1 MNPKTS
7 EPTSVCLYCMDGN
20 HDKCSGS
27 CACLHVKELS
37 VSHSRVEAFL
47 RCARQEYYGYG
58 RKLQK
63 IETSVPLA
71 LGTAIHSV
79 LETLYRHVLSAGM
92 SRKAQREAYPEAV
105 KKALSRVDELY
116 TEGFQDS
123 EKRAPLRLII
133 EKYLEREPFIDNAW
147 REDDNRQW
155 LVMAVEKEFSLVWD
169 DETNAQYPFV
179 IDLIMKDPEG
189 YTIVVDNKGVY
200 DLYKYEDTQLM
211 PQIPKYVG
219 ALRALGYK
227 VGNYGVY
234 NMLRTRPAPKTKART
249 PSEWAQA
256 LSFDISATRVQ
267 RSFLEQVSAS
277 RIVHELDTLSPEE
290 RDLRALRV
298 NNKDICNRICDFRDL
313 CVEELR
319 GGNTEILLRTEYQTK
334 KPRAKI
340 EVSPDVGD
348 V

>member
-1 MNPKTS
+1 MA
-7 EPTSVCLYCMDGN
+7 EPTSTTTCLYCMDGD
-20 HDKCSGS
+20 HEKCSGS
-27 CACLHVKELS
+27 CVCLHVKDLS

-63 IETSVPLA
+63 IETSTALA

-92 SRKAQREAYPEAV
+92 SRKAQREAYPEGV
-105 KKALSRVDELY
+105 KKALARVEEIY
-116 TEGFQDS
+116 AEGFQDS
-123 EKRAPLRLII
+123 DKRAPLRLII
-133 EKYLEREPFIDNAW
+133 EKYLEHEPFIDNNW

-179 IDLIMKDPEG
+179 IDLIMKDPDG

-200 DLYKYEDTQLM
+200 DLYRYEDTQLM
-211 PQIPKYVG
+211 PQIPKYIG

-234 NMLRTRPAPKTKART
+234 NMLRTRPAPKTKER
-249 PSEWAQA
+249 PLNEWAQA
-256 LSFDISATRVQ
+256 MSFDISATRVQ
-267 RSFLEQVSAS
+267 RSFMEQVSAS
-277 RIVHELDTLSPEE
+277 RIVHELDRLDPEE

-319 GGNTEILLRTEYQTK
+319 GGNTAILLRTEYEPK
-334 KPRAKI
+334 KKRAKI
-340 EVSPDVGD
+340 EVSPDVEGT
-348 V
+348 

>member
-1 MNPKTS
+1 MSTP
-7 EPTSVCLYCMDGN
+7 EFTSVCLYCMDGK
-20 HDKCSGS
+20 HDECSGS
-27 CACLHVKELS
+27 CKCLHVKDLS

-47 RCARQEYYGYG
+47 RCTRQEYYGYG
-58 RKLQK
+58 RKLQR
-63 IETSVPLA
+63 IETSIALS

-79 LETLYRHVLSAGM
+79 LEALYRHVLEAGM
-92 SRKAQREAYPEAV
+92 SKKRQRDAYPEAV

-116 TEGFQDS
+116 AEGFTDS

-133 EKYLEREPFIDNAW
+133 EKYLEREPFIDNSW
-147 REDDNRQW
+147 REDDDRQW

-179 IDLIMKDPEG
+179 IDLIMKDPDG

-200 DLYKYEDTQLM
+200 DLYSYDDTQLM
-211 PQIPKYVG
+211 PQIPKYIG

-234 NMLRTRPAPKTKART
+234 NMLRTRPAPKTKERK
-249 PSEWAQA
+249 PEEWSFA

-267 RSFLEQVSAS
+267 RSFMEQVSAS
-277 RIVHELDTLSPEE
+277 RIVHELDSLTAED

-319 GGNTEILLRTEYQTK
+319 GGNTAILLKSEYQAK
-334 KPRAKI
+334 KKRPTIA
-340 EVSPDVGD
+340 VSPDVEA